1 MSLFKKY
8 DWWSVDEQLQKVTDY
23 YYDGNEKNSQYW
35 DFYSDQ
41 INEMGSIAADMW
53 NEMQE
58 IRHRLSYQYDLPYK
72 KLEFYEDD
80 DAGNHTAIS
89 WWNTAACMLSDIDM
103 VVLMDNENPMFY
115 DDYDREKGKRIK
127 SLERLTKKQQMQL
140 FTEVVGF
147 LLRVQELVSAF
158 EVITSTIREL
168 EYHQSFLQT
177 KDGTVAPREA
187 WL

>member
-72 KLEFYEDD
+72 KQQDKK
-80 DAGNHTAIS
+80 
-89 WWNTAACMLSDIDM
+89 
-103 VVLMDNENPMFY
+103 
-115 DDYDREKGKRIK
+115 KGHRC
-127 SLERLTKKQQMQL
+127 SGVR
-140 FTEVVGF
+140 F
-147 LLRVQELVSAF
+147 
-158 EVITSTIREL
+158 
-168 EYHQSFLQT
+168 
-177 KDGTVAPREA
+177 D
-187 WL
+187 